1 MIMMIIVII
10 TAILITIIIINN
22 NDNAKLSVT
31 LSQSY
36 AVIAHV
42 STIYWLS
49 G

>member
-10 TAILITIIIINN
+10 TATIVTIIINN
-22 NDNAKLSVT
+22 NDNARLSMT

-49 G
+49 E

>member
-10 TAILITIIIINN
+10 TAILITIIINN